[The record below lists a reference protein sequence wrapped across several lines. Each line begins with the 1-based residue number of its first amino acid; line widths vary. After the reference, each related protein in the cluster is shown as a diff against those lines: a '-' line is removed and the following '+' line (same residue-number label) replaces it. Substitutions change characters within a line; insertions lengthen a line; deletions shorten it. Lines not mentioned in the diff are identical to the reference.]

1 MGRSNPELQLL
12 RRLSRRRSVRSDEGS
27 YLVDGPVLLA
37 EALLAGARVRSV
49 YVESDADR
57 ARVWDTAEAAAAA
70 GARVR
75 EVVPGTLAKVLD
87 LATPQS
93 VVAVVDQHRRGP
105 DEVVRVAAIACRP
118 LLVLVGVADPGNVG
132 TLVRTAEA
140 AGCAG
145 VLLVGECADLY
156 NPKTV
161 RATAGA
167 IFRVPV
173 ARCDGAEGLLA
184 ALRLGGVR
192 LVGTSG
198 EDGRAPEDV
207 ELGGAVALAVGSEA
221 HGLGP
226 EVIECCDHL
235 VTIPMEGSVESL
247 NAAVAGSV
255 LVFEAARQRRTDP
268 ASDPSGDPTTV
279 VGHNDRPVASGGPT
293 PVTPT
298 PEHGSAT
305 R

>member
-1 MGRSNPELQLL
+1 
-12 RRLSRRRSVRSDEGS
+12 VRSDEGS

-167 IFRVPV
+167 VFRVPV
-173 ARCDGAEGLLA
+173 ATCDGADSLLT
-184 ALRLGGVR
+184 ALREGGVR
-192 LVGTSG
+192 LVGTAG
-198 EDGRAPEDV
+198 EGGRAPEQV
-207 ELGGAVALAVGSEA
+207 RLGGAVALVVGSEA

-226 EVIECCDHL
+226 EMIERCDHL

-255 LVFEAARQRRTDP
+255 LAFEAARQRRRAP

-279 VGHNDRPVASGGPT
+279 VGHNDRPVAAGEPT
-293 PVTPT
+293 PVAPT